1 MSFFKAEAERRL
13 QNNLLMKLNDLV
25 NWEDIGVILGKMD
38 RSGYGPQGYPPLSL
52 FKALILQAWH
62 SLSDPGLE

>member
-52 FKALILQAWH
+52 FKVLILQAWH